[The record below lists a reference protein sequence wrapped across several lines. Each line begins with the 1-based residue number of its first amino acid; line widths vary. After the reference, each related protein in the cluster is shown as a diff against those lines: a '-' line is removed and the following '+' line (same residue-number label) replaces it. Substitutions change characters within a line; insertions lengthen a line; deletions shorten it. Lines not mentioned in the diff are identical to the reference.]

1 MKKPAIPKSF
11 AAPSLATIG
20 KQRGI
25 TMVLVAVAMVAIVGM
40 AALAID
46 VVTLYLDREEAQRSA
61 DAAAL
66 AAARVLSI
74 SGITGDP
81 GNATGNWGQICG
93 PAGLAT
99 QAAQAVVGQNTVAS
113 LVPGTINVSYSAG
126 SGGTITS
133 NADCSTL
140 ATSTAFGVNPLV
152 TVKVT
157 RTGLPTFFS
166 RIWGSTSNSVS
177 ATATA
182 EAFNP
187 SASGLSSNQ
196 NSGSGSGTIT
206 PVQPMCVKPW
216 VVPNQDPLNPYNGNY
231 CNTSGG
237 PGACQPLVNL
247 TDGSINHAGIS
258 VGIGG
263 LGTNGVIGENF
274 WLNSDCK
281 WNGTYCVFRK
291 STGAPV
297 QPQANFNNNN
307 GNMQGPPLV
316 ANLLF
321 VQGQVAGTPTAVP
334 SCSGAQ
340 PYELAITGC
349 DQPTNYQ
356 CGVPGANVV
365 DIGANLN
372 PLTPNAV
379 QCLTNQTNNG
389 DWTTPT
395 GQDYLANTIF
405 GQPSAYPFQILA
417 GTSSPLV
424 SAGLAAGTPITSSPS
439 IVALPIYDS
448 TQNINPTGLTN
459 VTFVGFLQV
468 FINATDNKGN
478 VNVTVLNVTGC
489 SNGSGTVGSPIPGTS
504 PVPVRLI
511 TPPQS

>member
-11 AAPSLATIG
+11 AAPSLAATG
-20 KQRGI
+20 RQRGV
-25 TMVLVAVAMVAIVGM
+25 TMVLVAVAMVAIIGM

-66 AAARVLSI
+66 AAARILSV

-81 GNATGNWGQICG
+81 SNATGNWGQICG

-113 LVPGTINVSYSAG
+113 SVPGTINVSYSAG
-126 SGGTITS
+126 SGGAITS

-140 ATSTAFGVNPLV
+140 TSTAFGVNPLV

-157 RTGLPTFFS
+157 RSGLPTFFS
-166 RIWGSTSNSVS
+166 RIWGNTSNSVS

-187 SASGLSSNQ
+187 S
-196 NSGSGSGTIT
+196 NSGNVGNQTSGSLT
-206 PVQPMCVKPW
+206 PVHPMCVKPW
-216 VVPNQDPLNPYNGNY
+216 IVPNQNPLIPAPSGTNY
-231 CNTSGG
+231 CNNPGG
-237 PGACQPLVNL
+237 PGACLPLVNL
-247 TDGSINHAGIS
+247 TDGSITNPGIS
-258 VGIGG
+258 
-263 LGTNGVIGENF
+263 LAGTGANGVIGENF
-274 WLNSDCK
+274 WLNADCR
-281 WNGTYCVFRK
+281 WNGGNCVFRR
-291 STGAPV
+291 STGLPI

-316 ANLLF
+316 ANLLY
-321 VQGQVAGTPTAVP
+321 VPGQVAGTPTAVP
-334 SCSGAQ
+334 SCSGATA
-340 PYELAITGC
+340 YELAITGC

-356 CGVPGANVV
+356 CGVPNANVV
-365 DIGANLN
+365 DLSPNPN
-372 PLTPNAV
+372 PLTTNGV
-379 QCLTNQTNNG
+379 QCLTNQANNG
-389 DWTTPT
+389 NWTTSS
-395 GQDYLANTIF
+395 GQDYLAGTIF

-417 GTSSPLV
+417 GTNNPLV
-424 SAGLAAGTPITSSPS
+424 SAGLTAGTPITSSPS
-439 IVALPIYDS
+439 IVSLPIYDS
-448 TQNINPTGLTN
+448 TQNINASGQTD

-478 VNVTVLNVTGC
+478 VNVTVLNVAGC
-489 SNGSGTVGSPIPGTS
+489 SNGSGSVGSPIPGTS

-511 TPPQS
+511 TPP